1 MARTDAPNR
10 EGYFAVQTERNPE
23 VKKAVVKLR
32 ELSADERV
40 RDTYFRREMMRRDI
54 AAQLKQRDIDI
65 ARNLLEMDLS
75 VDQIVKATSLPRE
88 EIDNL
93 RDQK

>member
-23 VKKAVVKLR
+23 VQKAVVKLR

-65 ARNLLEMDLS
+65 AKKLLIRNRPIEE
-75 VDQIVKATSLPRE
+75 IVEDTGLTRE
-88 EIDNL
+88 EVEGL
-93 RDQK
+93 RAQ

>member
-1 MARTDAPNR
+1 MARTDAPKR

-23 VKKAVVKLR
+23 VQKAVVKLR
-32 ELSADERV
+32 ELSADERM

-65 ARNLLEMDLS
+65 AKLMIIDGEPLEKIIKYTRL
-75 VDQIVKATSLPRE
+75 TRE
-88 EIDNL
+88 EVDSL
-93 RDQK
+93 RGQN